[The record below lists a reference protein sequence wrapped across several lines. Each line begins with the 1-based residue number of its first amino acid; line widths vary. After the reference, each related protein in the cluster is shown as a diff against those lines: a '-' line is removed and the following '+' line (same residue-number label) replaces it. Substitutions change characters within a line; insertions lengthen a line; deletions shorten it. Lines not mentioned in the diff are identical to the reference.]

1 MTALVA
7 EANCTLF
14 HINPRSEQSSTE
26 CLNALTSSL
35 FFNPVFEQDLCLN
48 LDLTTSILDTLMRNT
63 AVLVVNHT
71 GHMLKP
77 SKQTN

>member
-1 MTALVA
+1 
-7 EANCTLF
+7 
-14 HINPRSEQSSTE
+14 
-26 CLNALTSSL
+26 LNALTSSL